1 MPVDIERRRPASAAI
16 VVSAIHTAMAIS
28 PRAMPGVREIS
39 EIEIATRKSVE
50 AKPMYGRNRENL
62 TTVTSI
68 AIGAING
75 RNQSKKNAGSCRLP
89 SHQVGL
95 PMARAEKVNVNKDP
109 AINSCEITTALTHG
123 LVSEPAASVWACE
136 GGGSNDISRS
146 TIA

>member
-1 MPVDIERRRPASAAI
+1 
-16 VVSAIHTAMAIS
+16 
-28 PRAMPGVREIS
+28 VREIS

-68 AIGAING
+68 ATGAING

-109 AINSCEITTALTHG
+109 AINTCEMTTA
-123 LVSEPAASVWACE
+123 
-136 GGGSNDISRS
+136 
-146 TIA
+146 